1 MSRYQR
7 DNRPYVPK
15 IQHVEVKDG
24 SYGLRVALLIAAIG
38 LAVFAFGYALNTALT
53 PEVGWQ
59 EIEVST
65 TTAAAQEI
73 SLQYYFGEEKGT
85 ADRKCQ
91 VTSLY
96 SETLAEA
103 GLPLPY
109 APGVV
114 EALARTLQHQ
124 PTP

>member
-73 SLQYYFGEEKGT
+73 SLQYYFEKKR
-85 ADRKCQ
+85 A
-91 VTSLY
+91 
-96 SETLAEA
+96 
-103 GLPLPY
+103 PLT
-109 APGVV
+109 GS
-114 EALARTLQHQ
+114 AR
-124 PTP
+124 